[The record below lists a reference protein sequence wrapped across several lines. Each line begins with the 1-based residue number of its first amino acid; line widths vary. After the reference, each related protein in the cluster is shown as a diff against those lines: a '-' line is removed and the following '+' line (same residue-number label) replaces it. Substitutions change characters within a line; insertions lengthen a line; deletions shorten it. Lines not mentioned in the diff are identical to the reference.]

1 EDVRTR
7 SAIRQ
12 AVSLSHRVLF
22 HCRAFDITAQ
32 PFSFTSPFPFSSV
45 PNVQNFESPA
55 ESFANPRIQ
64 KTKPYF
70 DPPENDEIAS
80 APPPP
85 REGLPPSYKMRA
97 DPHYVDLLAARASS
111 GRERVLSVHAS

>member
-1 EDVRTR
+1 M
-7 SAIRQ
+7 
-12 AVSLSHRVLF
+12 
-22 HCRAFDITAQ
+22 
-32 PFSFTSPFPFSSV
+32 
-45 PNVQNFESPA
+45 QNFEAPA

-80 APPPP
+80 TPPPA

-97 DPHYVDLLAARASS
+97 DPHYVDLLAARPRAAANASCQS
-111 GRERVLSVHAS
+111 TRSMRRR